1 MNLNKYSLAL
11 FALTALMACH
21 SKNKTDKDAKS
32 NHLISESSV
41 YLLQHAHNPVD
52 WYPWNDEALAKAKS
66 EKKLMVISIGY
77 SSCHWC
83 HVMERE
89 TFSDTAVSRVMNSD
103 FVSIKVDREE
113 RPDVDNV
120 YMTACQIMNQG
131 SSCGWPLNA
140 IALPDGRPVWVG
152 TYLKRDEWLNLL
164 AQISELYIEDQN
176 ELYKIANQIANH
188 LQSDHRFKLSE
199 NLVEFAPEDL
209 ITAQKQ
215 ILPDLDFN
223 EGGKKG
229 DIKFPLPTLI
239 KYMLQYG
246 HSFSDKK
253 ANEWAA
259 ITLQKMMDGGI
270 YDQLSGGF
278 ARYSTDAQWRV
289 PHFEKMLYDNA
300 LLMSTYS
307 DFYKISKS
315 EDIEE
320 LLKQGLAFMKSE
332 FSSGSGKYFASFD
345 AESEGEEGKFYVWT
359 KSEIEKIITDP
370 SLLELIIERYGIS
383 EEGNWEKSKN
393 VLIIHKSIDE
403 LAKKFKLDKK
413 TVKSR
418 LALANQKLLEARN
431 KRISPA
437 LDKKIISSWNAM
449 TAIAFA
455 DAFSALGT
463 TNYRDEALAIAGF
476 LKNEM
481 MGQDFSLKRTSG
493 DQKTNSGAFLDD
505 YAFTILCFIRMYEI
519 SFDENWLNTARSM
532 CDFVIANY
540 SDEEGVYFYLNSSK
554 DPNLIARKKEL
565 IDQVIPSS
573 NSVMCDVLHKL
584 GLYFYDEKYLRRSE
598 HMLLGILEGP
608 AKESGLFYSNWLRKQ
623 IEFSKPLY
631 EVAIV
636 GPDFASLKKEL
647 LSQYVPNAILLGG
660 ADEGSLEL
668 LKEKLQE
675 GSTYIY
681 VCRNKVCK
689 LPVTK
694 VAEAINLMN

>member
-1 MNLNKYSLAL
+1 MKRIKFTIAL
-11 FALTALMACH
+11 IAFAAVTACH
-21 SKNKTDKDAKS
+21 SISKTDKDTKS
-32 NHLISESSV
+32 NHLINESSV

-52 WYPWNDEALAKAKS
+52 WYPWNEEALAKAKA

-89 TFSDTAVSRVMNSD
+89 TFSDTAVSRLMNSD

-152 TYLKRDEWLNLL
+152 TYLKKDEWMNLL
-164 AQISELYIEDQN
+164 TQINDLYVEDQN
-176 ELYKIANQIANH
+176 ELYKIANQLANH
-188 LQSDHRFKLSE
+188 LQTDHRFKLSD
-199 NLVEFAPEDL
+199 NLVEFATDDV
-209 ITAQKQ
+209 ISAHDQ
-215 ILPDLDFN
+215 ILPDLDFKN
-223 EGGKKG
+223 GGKKG
-229 DIKFPLPTLI
+229 DIKFPLPSLI

-246 HSFSDKK
+246 HSFSDQKT
-253 ANEWAA
+253 NEWAA
-259 ITLQKMMDGGI
+259 TTLRKMMEGGI

-278 ARYSTDAQWRV
+278 ARYSTDALWRV

-300 LLMSTYS
+300 LLISAYS

-315 EDIEE
+315 EEIEE
-320 LLKQGLAFMKSE
+320 LLRQGLAFLKNE

-345 AESEGEEGKFYVWT
+345 AESEGEEGKYYVWT
-359 KSEIEKIITDP
+359 KAEIEKIITDP
-370 SLLELIIERYGIS
+370 SLLELILERYGIS
-383 EEGNWEKSKN
+383 EKGNWEKSKN
-393 VLIIHKSIDE
+393 VLIVHKSIDE

-413 TVKSR
+413 TLKSR
-418 LALANQKLLEARN
+418 LALAHQKIWEAR
-431 KRISPA
+431 KTRISPA
-437 LDKKIISSWNAM
+437 LDKKVISSWNAM

-455 DAFSALGT
+455 DAFSALGSS
-463 TNYRDEALAIAGF
+463 NYRDEALTIAGF

-481 MGQDFSLKRTSG
+481 MSQDYSLKRTLG
-493 DQKTNSGAFLDD
+493 EQKNNSAAFLDD
-505 YAFTILCFIRMYEI
+505 YAFTIQCFIRMYEI
-519 SFDENWLNTARSM
+519 SFDEAWLITAKSM
-532 CDFVIANY
+532 CDFVISNY
-540 SDEEGVYFYLNSSK
+540 TDEEGVYFYLNSSK

-565 IDQVIPSS
+565 VDQVIPSS

-623 IEFSKPLY
+623 IEFAKPLY

-636 GPDFASLKKEL
+636 GPDFGPLKEEL

-689 LPVTK
+689 LPVTT
-694 VAEAINLMN
+694 VTEALNLIK